1 MALTKGGISGDRM
14 IVMIIV
20 YTDEE
25 AYNMYMPWTTTYKS
39 NAHYK
44 GSDQFVFL
52 KVFFYLLLKLAV
64 RLFIDFLRFGFINQ
78 KTFNI

>member
-1 MALTKGGISGDRM
+1 MALTKGGISGDSM

-44 GSDQFVFL
+44 GSDQFVCLKGVFL
-52 KVFFYLLLKLAV
+52 FVFETRGETFY
-64 RLFIDFLRFGFINQ
+64 RLFAFWIY
-78 KTFNI
+78 

>member
-1 MALTKGGISGDRM
+1 MALTKGGISGDSM

-52 KVFFYLLLKLAV
+52 NVFLFVFETRGETFY
-64 RLFIDFLRFGFINQ
+64 RLFAFWIY
-78 KTFNI
+78 